1 LFLSLVKESFAVH
14 GSQKQNQMQI
24 TRSVVPA
31 ATLSLIL
38 AAPFCVAAPE
48 QPHVTSEQ
56 VTRAVQ
62 ELEKLAQQKIEENAV
77 PGLAIAVVFQDKVV
91 YAKGFGVRDVN
102 TKARVDADTVFQLA
116 SVSKPI
122 GSTVVAELVGEGK
135 INWDSKL
142 NALDPT
148 FEMFDPWVTR
158 EITVRDMYAHR
169 SGLPDHAGDLLEDL
183 GFTRAEILFR
193 LRYQRPDSS
202 FRSHYAYTNFGM
214 TEGAVAAAKAYG
226 QEWEALCHEKLYK
239 PLGMTSTSSRYVD
252 FVARKNKALGRVLV
266 NGKWEQKFKR
276 DPDAQSPTGGVSS
289 SVNDVA
295 KWIRLQLA
303 NGKFDGKQIVSEKPL
318 AETHH
323 PHMLTGYNPFTNMPT
338 FYGLGWNVSYDQQG
352 RLRLNHS
359 GGFDLGAA
367 TFANLVPAE
376 QLGIIVLTN
385 GRPVGIAEALGTIF
399 LDIALYGKPTQDWFP
414 LYKQRFADPATT
426 GTVAGFDYSK
436 PPASPAPALKN
447 TAYLGKYANDFF
459 GEIAVIEKDGGLAIV
474 QGPKNM
480 TFAMK
485 HYDRDT
491 FTYDTIGENAVGRT
505 GITFTIGPDGEATQ
519 VVVENLNVRGEG
531 TFKRVSTSERT
542 SQSTAPAPVLG
553 NFADLIDIGAGRK
566 IYLECRGSGSPT
578 VILESGYRND
588 ADIWSA
594 QLEAG
599 MSPVFSQVAR
609 FTRVCAYDRPGTFL
623 DPDHL
628 GRSTPAPMPRT
639 ASDLVSD
646 LHALLQTARVPGPYV
661 FAAHSFGGI
670 FARLYASTYPNE
682 VVGMVLVDALSEK
695 ARTGLTPEQWKLYV
709 DFGFTKPTPGL
720 EKYKDIETLDVN
732 ASLDQMEKADAA
744 EPLRPMP
751 LFVLTQGQ
759 PFDLSPWQPLPADFP
774 GTLNK
779 AWHAA
784 QDALATLAPNAKHK
798 IATKSSHYIQVQEP
812 QLVIDAIKQVVE
824 AVRNPDWVWL
834 PDQAK
839 RRML

>member
-1 LFLSLVKESFAVH
+1 M
-14 GSQKQNQMQI
+14 QKS
-24 TRSVVPA
+24 RSIVRVLA
-31 ATLSLIL
+31 WLLIL
-38 AAPFCVAAPE
+38 AAPFCAAAPE
-48 QPHVTSEQ
+48 QSHVTSEQ
-56 VTRAVQ
+56 VTHAVQ
-62 ELEKLAQQKIEENAV
+62 EVEKLAQKQIDQNAV

-102 TKARVDADTVFQLA
+102 TKAPVDADTVFQLA

-135 INWDSKL
+135 ISWDSKL
-142 NALDPT
+142 SALDPT

-183 GFTRAEILFR
+183 GFTRTEILFR

-214 TEGAVAAAKAYG
+214 TEGAIAAVKPYRL
-226 QEWEALCHEKLYK
+226 EWEEACAQKLYK
-239 PLGMTSTSSRYVD
+239 PLGMTSTSSRYAD
-252 FVARKNKALGRVLV
+252 FTARQNKALGHVLV
-266 NGKWEQKFKR
+266 DGKWVQKFKR

-323 PHMLTGYNPFTNMPT
+323 PDMLTGFNPFTNMPT

-367 TFANLVPAE
+367 TFVNLVPAE
-376 QLGIIVLTN
+376 QLGIVVLTN
-385 GRPVGIAEALGTIF
+385 GRPMGIAEALGTIF
-399 LDIALYGKPTQDWFP
+399 SDIALYGKPTQDWFP
-414 LYKQRFADPATT
+414 LYKQRFSDPATT
-426 GTVAGFDYSK
+426 GTVLGFDYSK

-447 TAYLGKYANDFF
+447 GAYLGKYANDFF
-459 GEIAVIEKDGGLAIV
+459 GEIAIVEKDGGLAIV
-474 QGPKNM
+474 EGPKKL
-480 TFAMK
+480 TFPLQ

-491 FTYDTIGENAVGRT
+491 FTYETTGENAVGRS
-505 GITFTIGPDGEATQ
+505 GVTFTIGPDGQATQ
-519 VVVENLNVRGEG
+519 VVVENLNAHGEG
-531 TFKRVSTSERT
+531 TFKRASTPERT
-542 SQSTAPAPVLG
+542 SQSTAPASASD
-553 NFADLIDIGAGRK
+553 NFAGLIDIGAGRK
-566 IYLECRGSGSPT
+566 MYLECSGSGSPT

-588 ADIWSA
+588 ADIWSTE
-594 QLEAG
+594 LEPG

-623 DPDHL
+623 DADHL
-628 GRSTPAPMPRT
+628 GRSTPVPMPRT
-639 ASDLVSD
+639 ARDLVSD
-646 LHALLQTARVPGPYV
+646 LHALLQTAHVPGPYV

-695 ARTGLTPEQWKLYV
+695 VRTGLTPEQWKLYV

-720 EKYKDIETLDVN
+720 EKYKEIETLDVN
-732 ASLDQMEKADAA
+732 ASLDQMEKAASA
-744 EPLRPMP
+744 EPLPSHASLCSDARPT
-751 LFVLTQGQ
+751 VRSQ
-759 PFDLSPWQPLPADFP
+759 PVAV
-774 GTLNK
+774 
-779 AWHAA
+779 
-784 QDALATLAPNAKHK
+784 
-798 IATKSSHYIQVQEP
+798 IA
-812 QLVIDAIKQVVE
+812 
-824 AVRNPDWVWL
+824 
-834 PDQAK
+834 
-839 RRML
+839 RRFSRSTE

>member
-1 LFLSLVKESFAVH
+1 MQKSRSIVRVLAWLV
-14 GSQKQNQMQI
+14 
-24 TRSVVPA
+24 
-31 ATLSLIL
+31 IL
-38 AAPFCVAAPE
+38 AAPFCAAAPE
-48 QPHVTSEQ
+48 QSHVTSEQ
-56 VTRAVQ
+56 VTLAVQ
-62 ELEKLAQQKIEENAV
+62 EVEKLAQKQIDQNAV

-102 TKARVDADTVFQLA
+102 TKAPVDADTVFQLA

-135 INWDSKL
+135 ITWDSKL
-142 NALDPT
+142 SALDPT

-169 SGLPDHAGDLLEDL
+169 SGLPDHAGDLLEDI
-183 GFTRAEILFR
+183 GFTRSEILFR
-193 LRYQRPDSS
+193 LRYQHPDSS

-214 TEGAVAAAKAYG
+214 TEGAVAAVKPYRL
-226 QEWEALCHEKLYK
+226 EWEEACAQKLYK
-239 PLGMTSTSSRYVD
+239 PLGMTSTSSRYAD
-252 FVARKNKALGRVLV
+252 FTARQNKALGHVQV
-266 NGKWEQKFKR
+266 DGKWVQKFKR

-323 PHMLTGYNPFTNMPT
+323 PHMLTGFNPFTNMPS

-367 TFANLVPAE
+367 TFVNLVPAE
-376 QLGIIVLTN
+376 QLGIVVLTN
-385 GRPVGIAEALGTIF
+385 GCPMGIAEALGTIF
-399 LDIALYGKPTQDWFP
+399 SDIALYGKPTQDWFP
-414 LYKQRFADPATT
+414 LYKQRFSDPATT
-426 GTVAGFDYSK
+426 GTVLGFDYSK

-447 TAYLGKYANDFF
+447 GAYLGKYANDFF
-459 GEIAVIEKDGGLAIV
+459 GDIAIVEKDGGLAIV
-474 QGPKNM
+474 EGPKKL
-480 TFAMK
+480 TFPMK

-491 FTYDTIGENAVGRT
+491 FTYDTTGENAVGRS
-505 GITFTIGPDGEATQ
+505 GVTFTIGPDGQATQ
-519 VVVENLNVRGEG
+519 VIVENLNVHGEG
-531 TFKRVSTSERT
+531 TFKRVSTPERT
-542 SQSTAPAPVLG
+542 SQSTAPKAASD
-553 NFADLIDIGAGRK
+553 NFAGLIDIGAGRK
-566 IYLECRGSGSPT
+566 MYLECSGSGSPT

-594 QLEAG
+594 ELEPG
-599 MSPVFSQVAR
+599 MSPVFSQVAK

-623 DPDHL
+623 DADHL
-628 GRSTPAPMPRT
+628 GRSTPVPMPRT
-639 ASDLVSD
+639 ARDLVSD
-646 LHALLQTARVPGPYV
+646 LHALLQTAHVPGPYV

-695 ARTGLTPEQWKLYV
+695 VRTGLTPEQWKLYV

-732 ASLDQMEKADAA
+732 ASLDQMEKAASA

-774 GTLNK
+774 GALNK

-798 IATKSSHYIQVQEP
+798 IATKSSHYIQAQEP

-824 AVRNPDWVWL
+824 AVRNPSTWAAA
-834 PDQAK
+834 P
-839 RRML
+839 

>member
-1 LFLSLVKESFAVH
+1 M
-14 GSQKQNQMQI
+14 QKSCSI
-24 TRSVVPA
+24 VRVLA
-31 ATLSLIL
+31 LLLIL
-38 AAPFCVAAPE
+38 TAPFCAAASE
-48 QPHVTSEQ
+48 QSHVTSEQ
-56 VTRAVQ
+56 VTHAVQ
-62 ELEKLAQQKIEENAV
+62 EVEKLAQKQIDQNAV
-77 PGLAIAVVFQDKVV
+77 PGLAIAVVFQDNVV

-102 TKARVDADTVFQLA
+102 TKTPVDADTVFQLA

-158 EITVRDMYAHR
+158 QITVRDMYAHR
-169 SGLPDHAGDLLEDL
+169 SGLPDHAGDLLEDI
-183 GFTRAEILFR
+183 GFTRSEILFR

-202 FRSHYAYTNFGM
+202 FRSHYAYSNFGM
-214 TEGAVAAAKAYG
+214 TEGAVAAVKPYG
-226 QEWEALCHEKLYK
+226 LEWEDACDQKLYK
-239 PLGMTSTSSRYVD
+239 PLGMTSTSSRYAD
-252 FVARKNKALGRVLV
+252 FTARQNKALGHVLV

-323 PHMLTGYNPFTNMPT
+323 PQMLTGFNPFTDMPS

-359 GGFDLGAA
+359 GGFDLGVA
-367 TFANLVPAE
+367 TYVNLIPAE
-376 QLGIIVLTN
+376 KLGIVVLTN
-385 GRPVGIAEALGTIF
+385 GHPMGIPEALGTIF
-399 LDIALYGKPTQDWFP
+399 SDIALYGKPTQDWFP
-414 LYKQRFADPATT
+414 LYKQRFSDPATT
-426 GTVAGFDYSK
+426 GTVLGFNYSK
-436 PPASPAPALKN
+436 PPGSPAPALKN
-447 TAYLGKYANDFF
+447 GAYLGKYANDFF
-459 GEIAVIEKDGGLAIV
+459 GDIAIVEKDGGLAIV
-474 QGPKNM
+474 EGPKKL
-480 TFAMK
+480 TFPLK

-491 FTYDTIGENAVGRT
+491 FTYDTAGENAVGRS
-505 GITFTIGPDGEATQ
+505 GITFTIGPDGQATQ
-519 VVVENLNVRGEG
+519 VVVENLNVHGEG
-531 TFKRVSTSERT
+531 TFKRVSTSEET
-542 SQSTAPAPVLG
+542 SQSSASKSASD
-553 NFADLIDIGAGRK
+553 NFASLIDIGTGRK
-566 IYLECRGSGSPT
+566 MYLECSGSGSPT

-588 ADIWSA
+588 ADIWSTE
-594 QLEAG
+594 LEPG

-623 DPDHL
+623 DADHL
-628 GRSTPAPMPRT
+628 GRSTPVPMPRT
-639 ASDLVSD
+639 ARDLVSD
-646 LHALLQTARVPGPYV
+646 LHALLQTAHISGPYV

-695 ARTGLTPEQWKLYV
+695 VRTGLTPEQWKLYAN
-709 DFGFTKPTPGL
+709 FGFTKPTPGL

-732 ASLDQMEKADAA
+732 ASLDQMEKAASA
-744 EPLRPMP
+744 KPLRPMP

-774 GTLNK
+774 EALNK
-779 AWHAA
+779 AWHTA

-798 IATKSSHYIQVQEP
+798 IATKSSHYIQATEP

-824 AVRNPDWVWL
+824 AVRNPATWTT
-834 PDQAK
+834 A
-839 RRML
+839 R